1 MNFAPSC
8 ANGTENEDIRMKL
21 IMLTYPNEYGNVLT
35 PHPEI
40 IYDIVPPI
48 AVNEMKTD
56 EIPIDLINE
65 NPKII
70 VRIRIRNMPP
80 PIPSKPDRKP
90 TIIPVNVMDNGL
102 N

>member
-1 MNFAPSC
+1 MNFSPSC